1 MGGNS
6 FRIQEV
12 KTVVTI
18 LGVLCS
24 FMLNGRTLEVC
35 PSCEFKDVQSA
46 YAFASDGDVLLI
58 KQGVYTVSELI
69 VEKAI
74 SIRGEEG
81 AIFDGNGS
89 TILYIHHDSVS
100 ISDIQLRNV
109 STNYIEDRAALKCN
123 NSDYLVIRNVVVRH
137 SFFGI
142 LVEKSKHGII
152 ENCDVKGDATTD
164 SYLESSNGNA
174 IHLWYCKN
182 MTIRN
187 NQIRNHRD
195 GIYFEFVDKSKI
207 ENNWSESNMR
217 YGLHFMFSHENEY
230 RGNTFH
236 KNGAGVAVMYSTKVV
251 MENNQFVDNWGTS
264 SYGLLLKDIT
274 DSRLS
279 ENLFANNTI
288 AISADNT
295 MRCSIENN
303 RFDGNGYA
311 FRVMGNCTDNVIS
324 ANDFLQNS
332 FDVTTNS
339 RSNYNDFTGN
349 FWEEYSGYDLN
360 SDGIGDIPFRPVKLF
375 TYIIAQS
382 PASIILM
389 RSTFIDLLN
398 LAEKVTPVLTP
409 ESLVDIKPQMKL
421 INDHLKLSF

>member
-1 MGGNS
+1 M
-6 FRIQEV
+6 
-12 KTVVTI
+12 KTAITFFCLLVSTI
-18 LGVLCS
+18 L
-24 FMLNGRTLEVC
+24 NGGTLEVC
-35 PSCEFKDVQSA
+35 SGCDYRDVQSA
-46 YAFASDGDVLLI
+46 YQDAKDGDHLVV
-58 KQGVYTVSELI
+58 KGGVHTVSELI

-74 SIRGEEG
+74 SIRGVDG
-81 AIFDGNGS
+81 AILDGNGS

-100 ISDIQLRNV
+100 ITDIRLQNV
-109 STNYIEDRAALKCN
+109 ATNYIEDRAALKCN
-123 NSDYLVIRNVVVRH
+123 DSDYLVIKNVTVRN

-142 LVEKSKHGII
+142 LVEKSKYGLI
-152 ENCDVKGDATTD
+152 ENCDVKGEATTE

-174 IHLWYCKN
+174 IHLWYCKY
-182 MTIRN
+182 MTITN
-187 NQIRNHRD
+187 NKIRNHRD
-195 GIYFEFVDKSKI
+195 GIYFEFVENSTI

-217 YGLHFMFSHENEY
+217 YGLHFMFSHENDY
-230 RGNTFH
+230 QGNTFY
-236 KNGAGVAVMYSTKVV
+236 KNGAGVAVMYSTKVL

-264 SYGLLLKDIT
+264 AYGLLLKDIT
-274 DSRLS
+274 DSKLID
-279 ENLFANNTI
+279 NLFSNNTI

-295 MRCSIENN
+295 MRCEIENN

-311 FRVMGNCTDNVIS
+311 LRVMGNCTDNVIS
-324 ANDFLQNS
+324 SNDFLQNS

-339 RSNYNDFTGN
+339 SSNYNDFTGN

-360 SDGIGDIPFRPVKLF
+360 NDGIGDVPFRPVKLF

-409 ESLVDIKPQMKL
+409 ESLVDNHPQMKP